1 MIEAY
6 IRIPARVSPTTTA
19 KLTPTT
25 SGPFAIPA
33 GYPDIAWMPTTTTAS
48 MGPAIMYASTVG
60 VAPHIPDVP
69 SAFTARSFNL
79 KKASKPVPAGGALVV
94 KYRAVGELVR
104 S

>member
-1 MIEAY
+1 MIEVY
-6 IRIPARVSPTTTA
+6 IRSPTTVPTTVA
-19 KLTPTT
+19 KKTPTT
-25 SGPFAIPA
+25 SGPFTIPE

-60 VAPHIPDVP
+60 EAPHIPDVP
-69 SAFTARSFNL
+69 SSYTARSFNF
-79 KKASKPVPAGGALVV
+79 KKHATKMATGAVLVV

>member
-1 MIEAY
+1 MIEVY
-6 IRIPARVSPTTTA
+6 IRSPTAVPTTVA
-19 KLTPTT
+19 KKTPTT
-25 SGPFAIPA
+25 SGPFTIPE